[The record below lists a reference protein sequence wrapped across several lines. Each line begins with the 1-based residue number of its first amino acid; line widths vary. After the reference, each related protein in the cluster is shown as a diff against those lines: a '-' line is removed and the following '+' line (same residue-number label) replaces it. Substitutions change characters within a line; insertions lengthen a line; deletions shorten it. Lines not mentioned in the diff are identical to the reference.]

1 VKALLR
7 LQGAII
13 VQAAQ
18 HEDVADRFCQR
29 AKQFVAFGAIGL
41 AAIASGN
48 AQAQQ
53 GPLSPSNCAA
63 VGATVGGT
71 VGYATPKNDAAR
83 IVGAALGGIAGA
95 AAGNWLCS
103 PKQAMRDS
111 SYDRAAGYGVAD
123 GSTAVDR
130 SNPRAALSIS
140 ERERLDDLSVAAINA
155 KSNWKRALWN
165 VDQARTSGNQVSVT
179 AALESEAE
187 ARNAFE
193 TKRATFSTTVARLHQ
208 GAGGGEPR
216 AVGRYLEISAALL
229 ELNTESR
236 VSYQMLQSRDELQQQ
251 RSPAYATEVERA
263 ASRRNRNG

>member
-1 VKALLR
+1 MKALLR

-18 HEDVADRFCQR
+18 HEDVAERFSQR
-29 AKQFVAFGAIGL
+29 AKQFVACGAIGL

-48 AQAQQ
+48 VQAQQ
-53 GPLSPSNCAA
+53 GPLTPSNCAA

-95 AAGNWLCS
+95 TAGNWLCS

-111 SYDRAAGYGVAD
+111 SYDRAAGYGIAD
-123 GSTAVDR
+123 GSTGVDR

-140 ERERLDDLSVAAINA
+140 ERERLDDMSVAAINA

-165 VDQARTSGNQVSVT
+165 VDQARAGGNQTSLS

-193 TKRATFSTTVARLHQ
+193 TKRASFSTIVAKLHQ
-208 GAGGGEPR
+208 GSGGEPR

-263 ASRRNRNG
+263 AAARRNRNG